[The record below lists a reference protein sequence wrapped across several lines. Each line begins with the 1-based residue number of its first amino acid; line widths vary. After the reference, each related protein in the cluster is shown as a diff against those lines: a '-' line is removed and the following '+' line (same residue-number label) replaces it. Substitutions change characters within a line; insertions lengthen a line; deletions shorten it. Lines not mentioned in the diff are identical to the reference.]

1 MELPKD
7 IRGGFAQA
15 LKPIPGEGQALT
27 VSGTTVQS
35 ADFELDTKV
44 ISVYSTTDCYIEV
57 GDTNVVATSADQFLP
72 ANTFMF
78 ISVADLA
85 DVALAAIQVSAGGT
99 LYVGE
104 WE

>member
-15 LKPIPGEGQALT
+15 LKPIPGEGQTLSVT
-27 VSGTTVQS
+27 STSVQS

-44 ISVYSTTDCYIEV
+44 ISVYSTTDCFIEV
-57 GDTNVVATSADQFLP
+57 GDTNVVATNADQFLP

-78 ISVADLA
+78 ISVADLS
-85 DVALAAIQVSAGGT
+85 DVAIAAIRSTADGT